1 VGITMRHNPAIQ
13 RLRPLRILSGSS
25 DQELARFDQLT
36 YEFVAPAGE
45 VLIGE
50 GKPACGF
57 FLIMSGSAMV
67 SVDGVECGVLER
79 DMFFGETAILDRGPE
94 PATVTTLTRSV
105 LRVANRREFYELVKI
120 NSFARSLL
128 KTIATRQRFALH
140 AALRPA
146 REPAPQHL
154 GA

>member
-1 VGITMRHNPAIQ
+1 MMRHNPAIQ

-50 GKPACGF
+50 GNPACGF
-57 FLIMSGSAMV
+57 FLIMSGSATV
-67 SVDGVECGVLER
+67 SLDGIHVGVLEPN
-79 DMFFGETAILDRGPE
+79 MFFGETAILDRGPE

-120 NSFARSLL
+120 HPFARSLM
-128 KTIATRQRFALH
+128 KTLATRQRYALH
-140 AALRPA
+140 ASLRPA
-146 REPAPQHL
+146 HEPARQHL